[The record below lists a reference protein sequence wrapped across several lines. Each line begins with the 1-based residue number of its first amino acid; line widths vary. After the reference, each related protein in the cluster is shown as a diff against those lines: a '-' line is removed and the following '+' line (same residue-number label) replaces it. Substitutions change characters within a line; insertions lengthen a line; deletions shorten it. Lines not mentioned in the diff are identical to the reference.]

1 MKIPIAKIKVTG
13 AESKITIAESKITI
27 AESNHD
33 ISRLSSKEN
42 LISTAVVLTA
52 AELSY
57 SSGKRNISIMGSTLR
72 TELRSCVKVEVA
84 VLGSRP

>member
-13 AESKITIAESKITI
+13 AESKITI

-42 LISTAVVLTA
+42 LISSAVVLTA
-52 AELSY
+52 AGLAY